1 MVAITQTCSK
11 CQRQFL
17 IIDQEQKFL
26 HDKNLP
32 NPTMCFSC
40 RQERR
45 LALRSERN
53 LYKTNCQKC
62 GKQIIVA
69 FNPSQVQNPIYCKSD
84 IDKYFMENDSIILDP
99 LPEN

>member
-1 MVAITQTCSK
+1 MTAITQSCTNCEK
-11 CQRQFL
+11 QFL
-17 IIDQEQKFL
+17 IIDPEQKFL
-26 HDKNLP
+26 QEKGLP
-32 NPTMCFSC
+32 NPSQCFSC

-69 FNPSQVQNPIYCKSD
+69 FDPQKTQNTVYCKTD
-84 IDKYFMENDSIILDP
+84 YDQYFMENDPIITEP
-99 LPEN
+99 LPEI